1 MTLDPD
7 APGASS
13 NPSVMPRAAAGP
25 WRAVVVDDEP
35 LARQTMRLLLARED
49 DFAIVAECGHGADAI
64 EATGRERPDVL
75 FLDVQMPEVD
85 GFEVLRRLE
94 PAAVPVVIFV
104 TAFDRYALQAFEQ
117 HALDYLLKP
126 FSDERFAIVLG
137 RARERLRERTFAS
150 MAGRLSD
157 LLSATA
163 AASAAASG
171 PTATAAATALAAASR
186 QLVVRDAGRTL
197 VLPHDDIVWIEA
209 EDYCARIHLRG
220 RTLLVRESL
229 RALGDS
235 LEGAGFVRV
244 HRSAIAN
251 VACIREIEP
260 LASGDQRLTLSDG
273 TVLKI
278 SRTYRAHVVKAVERG
293 PRSR

>member
-1 MTLDPD
+1 MTLDPPD
-7 APGASS
+7 AAT
-13 NPSVMPRAAAGP
+13 AAAGGHGP

-35 LARQTMRLLLARED
+35 LARQTIGLLLSRED
-49 DFAIVAECGHGADAI
+49 DFAIVAECGHGAEAIDAI
-64 EATGRERPDVL
+64 RRERPDVL

-85 GFEVLRRLE
+85 GFEVLRTLG
-94 PAAVPVVIFV
+94 PGAVPAVIFV

-126 FSDERFAIVLG
+126 FSDERFAIVLD
-137 RARERLRERTFAS
+137 RTRERLRERTFAS
-150 MAGRLSD
+150 MAGRLTE
-157 LLSATA
+157 LLSA
-163 AASAAASG
+163 
-171 PTATAAATALAAASR
+171 TATAAATATAPSPR
-186 QLVVRDAGRTL
+186 QLVVRDAGRTIL
-197 VLPHDDIVWIEA
+197 IPHDDIVWIEA
-209 EDYCARIHLRG
+209 EDYCARIHLRR
-220 RTLLVRESL
+220 RTLLVRDSL

-235 LEGAGFVRV
+235 LDGAGFVRV

-278 SRTYRAHVVKAVERG
+278 SRTYRAQVVKAVGRG
-293 PRSR
+293 TQARPVT

>member
-1 MTLDPD
+1 MMRGSP
-7 APGASS
+7 
-13 NPSVMPRAAAGP
+13 AGP
-25 WRAVVVDDEP
+25 WRTIVVDDEP
-35 LARQTMRLLLARED
+35 LARQTLRLLLERET
-49 DFAIVAECGHGADAI
+49 DFAIVAECGDGAHAIDAVR
-64 EATGRERPDVL
+64 RERPDAL

-85 GFEVLRRLE
+85 GFEVLRVLE
-94 PAAVPVVIFV
+94 PGAVPAVIFV

-126 FSDERFAIVLG
+126 FSDERFATVLE
-137 RARERLRERTFAS
+137 RTRVRLRERTFAS
-150 MAGRLSD
+150 MAGRLAD
-157 LLSATA
+157 LLSSV
-163 AASAAASG
+163 ASE
-171 PTATAAATALAAASR
+171 PR

-197 VLPHDDIVWIEA
+197 VIPHDDIVWIEA

-220 RTLLVRESL
+220 RTLLVRDSL

-235 LEGAGFVRV
+235 LDGGGFVRV

-251 VACIREIEP
+251 VACIRAIEP

-278 SRTYRAHVVKAVERG
+278 SRTHRAHVVKALQERAG
-293 PRSR
+293 T

>member
-1 MTLDPD
+1 MTLDP
-7 APGASS
+7 P
-13 NPSVMPRAAAGP
+13 AAAGP
-25 WRAVVVDDEP
+25 WRTIVVDDEP
-35 LARQTMRLLLARED
+35 LARQTMTLLLAREE
-49 DFAIVAECGHGADAI
+49 DFAIVAECSHGAEAI
-64 EATGRERPDVL
+64 EAVRRERPDVL

-85 GFEVLRRLE
+85 GFEVLRRLD
-94 PAAVPVVIFV
+94 PGAVPVVIFV

-137 RARERLRERTFAS
+137 RTRVRLRERAFAS

-163 AASAAASG
+163 ATAATAASAASAAAS
-171 PTATAAATALAAASR
+171 TSR

-197 VLPHDDIVWIEA
+197 VIPHEEIVWIEA

-220 RTLLVRESL
+220 RTLLVRDSL

-244 HRSAIAN
+244 HRSAIASI
-251 VACIREIEP
+251 ACIREIEP
-260 LASGDQRLTLSDG
+260 LASGDQRLRLSDG
-273 TVLKI
+273 TILKI
-278 SRTYRAHVVKAVERG
+278 SRTYRALVVKAVAKR
-293 PRSR
+293 

>member
-1 MTLDPD
+1 MTLDPP
-7 APGASS
+7 APAA
-13 NPSVMPRAAAGP
+13 NAATAAAAHGP
-25 WRAVVVDDEP
+25 WRTVVVDDEP

-49 DFAIVAECGHGADAI
+49 DFAIVAECSHGADAI
-64 EATGRERPDVL
+64 EAIRRERPDVL

-94 PAAVPVVIFV
+94 PGAVPVVIFV

-137 RARERLRERTFAS
+137 RTRDRLRERTFAS
-150 MAGRLSD
+150 MAGQLSD
-157 LLSATA
+157 LLMARATA
-163 AASAAASG
+163 AASA
-171 PTATAAATALAAASR
+171 TAAAATSR
-186 QLVVRDAGRTL
+186 QLVVRDAGRTI
-197 VLPHDDIVWIEA
+197 VIPHDEIVWIEA

-220 RTLLVRESL
+220 RTLLVRDSL
-229 RALGDS
+229 RALGHS
-235 LEGAGFVRV
+235 LDDGGFVRV

-260 LASGDQRLTLSDG
+260 LASGDQRLTLDDG
-273 TVLKI
+273 TVLKV
-278 SRTYRAHVVKAVERG
+278 SRTYRAHVVKAVGKR
-293 PRSR
+293 